1 VLFFVVPKI
10 VASVA
15 SIVFIPIHSVE
26 SWIQYSSDAFPQF
39 FRDRIT
45 LLDELNHY
53 KYAQSSQSGDR
64 LTVELLS
71 KENVELRALLSE
83 DGEERILA
91 GVLGRPSTLPYD
103 VLVLDKGGT
112 DGIEVGAPVFIGAN
126 AVIGVVQKVFDHS
139 AVVVLA
145 TTPGFVSSVYV
156 VGPNIYTNAEGVGGG
171 LMRIGVPQGI
181 PLAVGNLV
189 ILPGVASGIYGEI
202 SHIDSVPSEPEQAA
216 YVSPE
221 VALSGLRLVSVAKS
235 ATQQRTFEEAEAV
248 VRETVTTVFSVP
260 IPEGVLVTIATTTA
274 TSASSAQ

>member
-1 VLFFVVPKI
+1 
-10 VASVA
+10 
-15 SIVFIPIHSVE
+15 
-26 SWIQYSSDAFPQF
+26 
-39 FRDRIT
+39 
-45 LLDELNHY
+45 
-53 KYAQSSQSGDR
+53 
-64 LTVELLS
+64 
-71 KENVELRALLSE
+71 
-83 DGEERILA
+83 
-91 GVLGRPSTLPYD
+91 
-103 VLVLDKGGT
+103 
-112 DGIEVGAPVFIGAN
+112 
-126 AVIGVVQKVFDHS
+126 
-139 AVVVLA
+139 
-145 TTPGFVSSVYV
+145 
-156 VGPNIYTNAEGVGGG
+156 
-171 LMRIGVPQGI
+171 MRIGVPQGI